1 MRYAPLLDL
10 LAEAEGK
17 AAGGDALA
25 EAFRGL
31 RKGARRARLSEDR
44 LAAKLGRADGKRA
57 GAVGAK
63 DLERALERLGVAMDR
78 KARDALA
85 KRFAEKRRSRFS
97 ASAGVGYAA
106 VARWALADERAAR
119 KRLAAAFEAAPEVA
133 RAAAKLGRE
142 VEVDAWLDFA
152 RRAGL
157 PLCDGELRA
166 LAAAWD
172 ADGAGA
178 FPARALRKL
187 GAGSDDASSRSSRSR
202 SRSRSRSESQSRA
215 GRGRGRGRGLGR
227 RAAPRTR
234 TPSSPRRRATRC
246 AAGSRGAAAACARPS
261 ATPTATARA
270 SSTPASCGASS
281 RTRRAS
287 TWAGGSSTRCW
298 TSWTPTATAASRT
311 TTSPRSRARRAASA
325 TRRTPG
331 ASRSCA
337 RASRRAPRGRG
348 RPRSTARSARR
359 RTRTRATRRPR
370 PRACGGRSRRSSA

>member
-1 MRYAPLLDL
+1 MTDNTLTPITEQSALEDFCGKLAESDFICVDTEFHRETTYWPELCLIQIGNEDEAAAIDPLADGLDLTPLLDL
-10 LAEAEGK
+10 LTEAEGK

-31 RKGARRARLSEDR
+31 REGARKARLSEDR

-202 SRSRSRSESQSRA
+202 SRS
-215 GRGRGRGRGLGR
+215 
-227 RAAPRTR
+227 PR
-234 TPSSPRRRATRC
+234 
-246 AAGSRGAAAACARPS
+246 
-261 ATPTATARA
+261 
-270 SSTPASCGASS
+270 
-281 RTRRAS
+281 
-287 TWAGGSSTRCW
+287 
-298 TSWTPTATAASRT
+298 
-311 TTSPRSRARRAASA
+311 SPRSPRS
-325 TRRTPG
+325 
-331 ASRSCA
+331 SRS
-337 RASRRAPRGRG
+337 
-348 RPRSTARSARR
+348 
-359 RTRTRATRRPR
+359 
-370 PRACGGRSRRSSA
+370 RSRRSGLRLRLRLGHQKGGGHELARAAGVSGRAFARASLILPGFPRKPLLAQISCRSNPSSSASASSSASRSPSPRTASRC